1 MTIYFCFKRLIDV
14 TQVKIHI
21 RGRLYSNFDCFLII
35 SGTQLDGRTDSGMA
49 VAIGGP
55 AAIQDAVFT
64 TQSCWCDFTE
74 VNHQVFYKLGLF

>member
-1 MTIYFCFKRLIDV
+1 MLLKLRFIFVEGCIVILTVFW
-14 TQVKIHI
+14 
-21 RGRLYSNFDCFLII
+21 II